1 MLISERFF
9 LSDILLYICN
19 KNKHM
24 TVKGLKDILK
34 HYDDSDV
41 IGIKY
46 NGTVASIVIKKH
58 DSSDIK
64 EIVILK

>member
-24 TVKGLKDILK
+24 TVKRLKDILEN
-34 HYDDSDV
+34 YNENDIV
-41 IGIKY
+41 GIKY
-46 NGTVASIVIKKH
+46 NTVVASIVIKKH

>member
-34 HYDDSDV
+34 HYDV

-58 DSSDIK
+58 DSKDIK

>member
-19 KNKHM
+19 KNKYM
-24 TVKGLKDILK
+24 TVKRLKDILEN
-34 HYDDSDV
+34 YNENDIV
-41 IGIKY
+41 GIKY
-46 NGTVASIVIKKH
+46 NTTVASIVIKKH
-58 DSSDIK
+58 DSKDIK